1 MAGVANTLTLDSAS
15 ELSDVSGVATSSE
28 CMGLPHLLM
37 LAVGITGFQFA
48 WSTQI
53 ALSSRVLE
61 PLGADPFL
69 FGLIWCAGPI
79 TGIFVQP
86 LVGLMSDHTKSPLGK
101 RWPYILAGAILGSL
115 AMWGFPYAPNLL
127 VATLLI
133 WIIDACVN
141 TAQGPYRALVPDL
154 VPRAQQAIAN
164 SYMNFGI
171 GAGNVV
177 AMGFAPLVLALL
189 DTAIS
194 IPQQYL
200 ISAIV
205 MGGITF
211 LTAAFI
217 REKSPQMPSVSS
229 TPSAADNHQESAA
242 KPSVIVML
250 KSFAAASPE
259 IHKISAVQFCTWLAL
274 MGMFIYLTPY
284 ITHHVFRVPDM
295 TDLSHFTNAQIAGF
309 KALQTQAT
317 NTAQSAFAVFNL
329 VCLVLSLPLGYL
341 TIKLGKKNVLSVALL
356 IMALGFLTAPFLT
369 SAPQVVGML
378 ACAGVAWATIL
389 SIPFAILCDHM
400 PKGQEGSIMGMFN
413 VFVCLP
419 QLIAAIAVGWWIN
432 QWRVPLPVGFTHA
445 WWLPFVV
452 GAVSLLVGVVVLQQ
466 IQEVKPARG

>member
-1 MAGVANTLTLDSAS
+1 MAAVANTLTLEPSSDL
-15 ELSDVSGVATSSE
+15 EDVSEKTSLVRMSLSR
-28 CMGLPHLLM
+28 MLM

-79 TGIFVQP
+79 TGILVQP
-86 LVGLMSDHTKSPLGK
+86 LIGLWSDHTKSPLGK

-127 VATLLI
+127 VATVLI

-177 AMGFAPLVLALL
+177 AMGFAPVVLYLL
-189 DTAIS
+189 HTNIS

-205 MGGITF
+205 MGGITL
-211 LTAAFI
+211 LTALFV
-217 REKSPQMPSVSS
+217 REKSTSSPPVPADS
-229 TPSAADNHQESAA
+229 TPSISEEPAA
-242 KPSVIVML
+242 KPNLMVML
-250 KSFAAASPE
+250 KSFASASPE

-295 TDLSHFTNAQIAGF
+295 TDLSRFTSAQIAGF
-309 KALQTQAT
+309 KALELQAT
-317 NTAQSAFAVFNL
+317 NTAQQAFAVFNL

-341 TIKLGKKNVLSVALL
+341 TVKLGKKNVLSFALL
-356 IMALGFLTAPFLT
+356 VMALGFFTAPFLT
-369 SAPQVVGML
+369 HSSQVVGML

-419 QLIAAIAVGWWIN
+419 QLISAIGVGWWIN

-466 IQEVKPARG
+466 IREVKPTAG